1 MNRNIY
7 IIISIALFALSYIFN
22 YNDRRDELHD
32 RINSEFKR
40 EAPTWGDSIMI
51 IHDVYYYSSETE
63 SSGFPKNKN
72 LYIEFEQ
79 GKIVI
84 SPKFYNPDNYATYQK
99 DQIHISLLEDD
110 EYHISTTD
118 SLFKNMLTRLGIK
131 ADVATAVYARSLFDM
146 FISEDSM
153 NVNAPYVRIFRARE
167 VEGFATDS
175 VSLGICGQGKMVGT
189 VNIPAIEIV
198 KGMELLAKWQFAA
211 LALIAL
217 LYLPAIYVPEK
228 LRYMQNVKFIGNS
241 CIDFNTN
248 TVYYWNGG
256 KLSLTD
262 KRAEVL
268 KVFVDSAPEYRLL
281 KEDICRRIWNRDGKD
296 GQALYNVAMSELRS
310 YLIAE
315 DDSLELKTQPNEG
328 VVLVVDKKRIR
339 KFPLLHFIGRIKGL
353 LSLNDRELKKD

>member
-1 MNRNIY
+1 MNRYIY
-7 IIISIALFALSYIFN
+7 IIISVVLFALSYLFN
-22 YNDRRDELHD
+22 YNDHRDELHGT
-32 RINSEFKR
+32 INREFKK

-51 IHDVYYYSSETE
+51 IHDIYYYSSETE
-63 SSGFPKNKN
+63 SSRFPKNKN

-79 GKIVI
+79 GKVVI

-99 DQIHISLLEDD
+99 DQIHLSLLEDD

-118 SLFKNMLTRLGIK
+118 SLFKNMVTRLGIN
-131 ADVATAVYARSLFDM
+131 ADVATAVYAKSLFDM

-153 NVNAPYVRIFRARE
+153 NVNAPYIRTFRARE
-167 VEGFATDS
+167 VEGFTTDS

-248 TVYYWNGG
+248 TVYYRNGG

-268 KVFVDSAPEYRLL
+268 KVFVDSAPEYKLL
-281 KEDICRRIWNRDGKD
+281 KEDICRRIWNRGGKD

-315 DDSLELKTQPNEG
+315 DDSLELKTLTNEG
-328 VVLVVDKKRIR
+328 VVLIVDTKKVKGNNRLYFLYRI
-339 KFPLLHFIGRIKGL
+339 F
-353 LSLNDRELKKD
+353 S

>member
-1 MNRNIY
+1 MNRYIY

-22 YNDRRDELHD
+22 YNDRRDELHGT
-32 RINSEFKR
+32 INREFKK

-51 IHDVYYYSSETE
+51 IHDIYYYSSETE
-63 SSGFPKNKN
+63 SSRFPKNKN

-79 GKIVI
+79 GKVVI

-99 DQIHISLLEDD
+99 DQIHLSLLEDD

-118 SLFKNMLTRLGIK
+118 SLFNNMVTKLGIN
-131 ADVATAVYARSLFDM
+131 ADVATAVYAKSLFDM
-146 FISEDSM
+146 FVSEDSM
-153 NVNAPYVRIFRARE
+153 NVNAPYVRTFRARE
-167 VEGFATDS
+167 VEGFTSDS
-175 VSLGICGQGKMVGT
+175 VSLGICGQGKIVGT
-189 VNIPAIEIV
+189 VNIPASEIV
-198 KGMELLAKWQFAA
+198 KGMELLAKWQFVA

-217 LYLPAIYVPEK
+217 LYLVAIYVPKK
-228 LRYMQNVKFIGNS
+228 LRYMQNVKFIGNT

-268 KVFVDSAPEYRLL
+268 KVFVDSAPDYRLL

-296 GQALYNVAMSELRS
+296 AQALYNVAMSELRS

-315 DDSLELKTQPNEG
+315 DDSLELKTLTNEG
-328 VVLVVDKKRIR
+328 VVLIVDTKKVKGNNRLYFLYRI
-339 KFPLLHFIGRIKGL
+339 F
-353 LSLNDRELKKD
+353 S

>member
-1 MNRNIY
+1 MNRYIY
-7 IIISIALFALSYIFN
+7 IIISVVLFALSYLFN
-22 YNDRRDELHD
+22 YNDHRDELHGI
-32 RINSEFKR
+32 INREFKK

-51 IHDVYYYSSETE
+51 IHDIYYYSSETE
-63 SSGFPKNKN
+63 SSRFPKNKN

-79 GKIVI
+79 GKVVI

-99 DQIHISLLEDD
+99 DQIHLSLLEDD

-118 SLFKNMLTRLGIK
+118 SLFKNMVTRLGIN
-131 ADVATAVYARSLFDM
+131 ADVATAVYAKSLFDM

-153 NVNAPYVRIFRARE
+153 NVNAPYIRTFRARE
-167 VEGFATDS
+167 VEGVTTDS
-175 VSLGICGQGKMVGT
+175 VSLGICGQGKIVGT
-189 VNIPAIEIV
+189 MNIPAIEIV

-217 LYLPAIYVPEK
+217 LYLPAIYVPKK

-248 TVYYWNGG
+248 TVYYRNGG

-268 KVFVDSAPEYRLL
+268 KVLVDSTPDYRLL

-296 GQALYNVAMSELRS
+296 AQALYNVAMSELRS

-315 DDSLELKTQPNEG
+315 DDSLELKTLINEG
-328 VVLVVDKKRIR
+328 VVLIVDTKKVKGNNRLYFLYRI
-339 KFPLLHFIGRIKGL
+339 F
-353 LSLNDRELKKD
+353 S

>member
-1 MNRNIY
+1 MNRYIY
-7 IIISIALFALSYIFN
+7 IIISVVLFALSYLFN
-22 YNDRRDELHD
+22 YNDHRDELHGT
-32 RINSEFKR
+32 INREFKK

-51 IHDVYYYSSETE
+51 IHDIYYYSSETE
-63 SSGFPKNKN
+63 SSRFPKNKN

-79 GKIVI
+79 GKVVI

-99 DQIHISLLEDD
+99 DQIHLSLLEDD

-118 SLFKNMLTRLGIK
+118 SLFNNMVTRLGIN
-131 ADVATAVYARSLFDM
+131 ADVATAVYAKSLFDM
-146 FISEDSM
+146 FVSEDSM
-153 NVNAPYVRIFRARE
+153 NVNAPYVRTFRARE
-167 VEGFATDS
+167 VEGFTTDS
-175 VSLGICGQGKMVGT
+175 VSLGICGQGKIVGT
-189 VNIPAIEIV
+189 MNIPASEIV
-198 KGMELLAKWQFAA
+198 KGMELLAKWQFVA

-217 LYLPAIYVPEK
+217 LYLVAIYVPKK

-248 TVYYWNGG
+248 TVYYLNGG

-268 KVFVDSAPEYRLL
+268 KAFVDSAPKYKLL

-296 GQALYNVAMSELRS
+296 GQALYNVAMSELRN

-315 DDSLELKTQPNEG
+315 DDSLELKTLTNEG
-328 VVLVVDKKRIR
+328 VVLIVDTKKVKGNNRLYFLYRI
-339 KFPLLHFIGRIKGL
+339 F
-353 LSLNDRELKKD
+353 S